1 VNASAVWTPSHAD
14 QIADALAKKLGP
26 VVPRPW
32 DDPNCEISAFA
43 KPEVAEAINNM
54 VEEGL
59 KTPGAVDVTA
69 KYRSGP
75 RLVKEGRIAYLLPT
89 IIRCD
94 DPTHPLAN
102 KEFLFPYAS
111 VIECPQSDILHRI
124 GYTLAASVFTRDAG
138 LIAEVMAC
146 PHVERLNVGPLPT
159 NRLTW
164 DQPHEGNLF
173 THLYKQRALNIADS
187 QPVAV

>member
-1 VNASAVWTPSHAD
+1 M
-14 QIADALAKKLGP
+14 
-26 VVPRPW
+26 
-32 DDPNCEISAFA
+32 
-43 KPEVAEAINNM
+43 AEAINNM
-54 VEEGL
+54 VDEGL
-59 KTPGAVDVTA
+59 KTPGATDVTA

-94 DPTHPLAN
+94 SPDHPLAN

-111 VIECPQSDILHRI
+111 VIECPQADILHRI
-124 GYTLAASVFTRDAG
+124 GYTLAASVFTRDAAFV
-138 LIAEVMAC
+138 AEVMAC

-173 THLYKQRALNIADS
+173 THLYKQRALNLAPS